1 MRTKPARDLTRGSIT
16 SNILRLSW
24 PLVASNLI
32 QSLYNIV
39 DTFWLGKLGPLAINA
54 PTISWPVIFLVI
66 SFASGFGTAGTS
78 FVSQHHGAHE
88 EEMVGEAVGQTLLI
102 IAFFSILMSLSGF
115 FLADLIVKWMG
126 ASKELI
132 PLASVFMKTIFL
144 ATPFTLG
151 FMVYSSFLRGYGD
164 TVTPMKLSFYSV
176 ITNMILDPILI
187 FGWLGFPKL
196 GVFGA
201 ALATLLTRGAF
212 TVYAYYLLLS
222 GKNGLEV
229 RKQNFVPDLDKI
241 KQILKIGLPLGL
253 SQTGQAVGFVVMTAI
268 VTYFGNYTL
277 AAFGVGNRII
287 SLATMFSMGISASA
301 SAIVGQNLGAGKV
314 KRAEETI
321 KKTLM
326 LNVLTMVAVSSVI
339 IIFRYQLIE
348 IFISNKDVISQGA
361 HLMFIIAFFMPFFA
375 VMQSFMA
382 AFNGS
387 GHTLE
392 SMWMMISRLWFMR
405 IPMTFLFGW
414 GFRLGANGIWWAMGL
429 SNMGSALLA
438 FILYLPGKWKTP
450 RAMFKKNMKNM

>member
-1 MRTKPARDLTRGSIT
+1 MKVQARDLTEGSVI
-16 SNILRLSW
+16 SNIIKLSW
-24 PLVASNLI
+24 PLVAANLI

-39 DTFWLGKLGPLAINA
+39 DTFWLGKLGALAINA

-66 SFASGFGTAGTS
+66 SFAGGFGMAGTS
-78 FVSQHHGAHE
+78 FVSQHHGANE

-102 IAFFSILMSLSGF
+102 TFFLSASLSLGGF
-115 FLADLIVKWMG
+115 FLSNSIVRWMG
-126 ASKELI
+126 ASKDLV

-144 ATPFTLG
+144 ATPFTFG
-151 FMVYSSFLRGYGD
+151 FMVYSSLLRGYGD

-176 ITNMILDPILI
+176 IANMILDPLLI
-187 FGWLGFPKL
+187 FGWAGFPKL

-201 ALATLLTRGAF
+201 ALATLLTRGVF

-222 GKNGLEV
+222 GKNGLKV
-229 RKQNFVPDLDKI
+229 RKKDFIPDFGKI

-287 SLATMFSMGISASA
+287 SLSTMFSMGISASA
-301 SAIVGQNLGAGKV
+301 SAIVGQNLGAKKV
-314 KRAEETI
+314 KRAEETVE
-321 KKTLM
+321 KTLI
-326 LNVLTMVAVSSVI
+326 LNVLTMMAISFVM

-348 IFISNKDVISQGA
+348 IFVSNKNVISQGA
-361 HLMFIIAFFMPFFA
+361 NLMFIIAFFMPFFGC
-375 VMQSFMA
+375 MQSFMS

-387 GHTLE
+387 GHTVA
-392 SMWMMISRLWFMR
+392 SMWLMISRLWFMR
-405 IPMTFLFGW
+405 IPLIFLLGW
-414 GFRLGANGIWWAMGL
+414 SFNLGSQGIWWAMGL
-429 SNMGSALLA
+429 SNAGAALLA

-450 RAMFKKNMKNM
+450 RAMFEKTMNKA